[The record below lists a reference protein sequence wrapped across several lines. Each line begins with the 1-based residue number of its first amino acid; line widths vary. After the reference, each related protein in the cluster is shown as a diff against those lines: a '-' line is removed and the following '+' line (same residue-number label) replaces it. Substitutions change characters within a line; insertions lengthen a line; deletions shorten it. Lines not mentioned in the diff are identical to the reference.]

1 LKKTRL
7 EVYWRLAER
16 AACPR
21 LLFLPRPGGG
31 RMRVIRTGRLLK
43 QFDIKIEQTL
53 MFYDP
58 KVVAFNGEP
67 MLVLELDMAQ
77 VRRRISS

>member
-1 LKKTRL
+1 
-7 EVYWRLAER
+7 
-16 AACPR
+16 
-21 LLFLPRPGGG
+21 
-31 RMRVIRTGRLLK
+31 MRVIRTGRLLK